1 MCVFVRVC
9 DDDDDD
15 TLGLSVCPSVFGAQW
30 RSRRQTGSIPGCYGR
45 CRKPARVAQS
55 GGAVGGCAIV
65 LLFISACVCLCVRV
79 SVCLCHCVCVCGVA
93 FFLFE
98 DLSFEYVLLFEELF
112 VLMGYCLMVTRIFVG
127 GGRAFVSDHLWRT
140 RIFGVAFFL
149 FEDLLFECV
158 LLFEEL
164 FSLMGYFVDGDTHFC
179 EGIATI
185 LLGMSV
191 TSRMRCGSQCSSRST
206 LRTSAN
212 LSRR

>member
-1 MCVFVRVC
+1 MCLCVCVFVRVC

-30 RSRRQTGSIPGCYGR
+30 HSRRQTGSIPGCYGR

-98 DLSFEYVLLFEELF
+98 DLLFEYVLLFEELF
-112 VLMGYCLMVTRIFVG
+112 VLMGY
-127 GGRAFVSDHLWRT
+127 
-140 RIFGVAFFL
+140 L
-149 FEDLLFECV
+149 F
-158 LLFEEL
+158 
-164 FSLMGYFVDGDTHFC
+164 DGDTHFR
-179 EGIATI
+179 G
-185 LLGMSV
+185 
-191 TSRMRCGSQCSSRST
+191 
-206 LRTSAN
+206 
-212 LSRR
+212 

>member
-1 MCVFVRVC
+1 MFVCVCVCVCVFVFVRVC
-9 DDDDDD
+9 DDDDD

-30 RSRRQTGSIPGCYGR
+30 HSRRQTGSIPGCYGR

-98 DLSFEYVLLFEELF
+98 DLLFEYVLLFEELF
-112 VLMGYCLMVTRIFVG
+112 LLMGY
-127 GGRAFVSDHLWRT
+127 
-140 RIFGVAFFL
+140 L
-149 FEDLLFECV
+149 F
-158 LLFEEL
+158 
-164 FSLMGYFVDGDTHFC
+164 DGDTHFC